1 MPSLGEAYDRGGI
14 TPRDRTRV
22 VLGATLVVGGALG
35 LVAAI
40 AVLTTPLA
48 GGDRGLTAVQRLAG
62 TLAGLGVPALLLG
75 VVVVLPA
82 RRRER
87 VGAAVG
93 TAGAVVGVGLFRYAY
108 PTRWTGTGQS
118 LALPT
123 ALVYFLGSAVA
134 LWFVFAAVATFT
146 ARNQPG
152 GTVTLSVRRRD
163 ETRTVEVSH
172 DEYEQAREALR
183 DGGEDEQVIRDLL
196 DE

>member
-1 MPSLGEAYDRGGI
+1 MPSLGEAYDRGGV

-22 VLGATLVVGGALG
+22 VAGSILVVGGALG

-48 GGDRGLTAVQRLAG
+48 GGDGGTTAATRLAG

-82 RRRER
+82 RRHER

-93 TAGAVVGVGLFRYAY
+93 TAGAVAGVGLFRYAY
-108 PTRWTGTGQS
+108 PLRWTGTGQS

-123 ALVYFLGSAVA
+123 GLVYFFGSAVA
-134 LWFVFAAVATFT
+134 LWFVFTAVATFT

-152 GTVTLSVRRRD
+152 GTITLSVRRRD
-163 ETRTVEVSH
+163 ETRTVEVSRN
-172 DEYEQAREALR
+172 EYRQAREALR
-183 DGGEDEQVIRDLL
+183 DGGEDEQVIEDLL